1 MIDVIIAG
9 GVVRRTDGGIVGEAA
24 VDFIGQFK
32 VDYAVIGVSA
42 IDDDGALLDFD
53 YREVRAAQAII
64 ANARNIILV
73 SDAMKFTRSAPVRIG
88 HISQIDSFV
97 TDRRPPEAI
106 EDICRH
112 NGVAVEVAPGGRVV
126 ARLA

>member
-1 MIDVIIAG
+1 M
-9 GVVRRTDGGIVGEAA
+9 GEAA
-24 VDFIGQFK
+24 VDFIKQFK

-64 ANARNIILV
+64 ANARRTILV

-88 HISQIDSFV
+88 HLSQIDTFV
-97 TDRRPPEAI
+97 TDQPPPEAI
-106 EDICRH
+106 TDICRH
-112 NGVAVEVAPGGRVV
+112 HGVTLEVTLPAEEPAGGLT
-126 ARLA
+126 AA